1 MFRIFKLMI
10 INNAWYK
17 SRMKYIKNGKFEF
30 LLFFFNQKKKKC
42 EHNTIFFCIYSKC
55 KSCSRFRM
63 HFYNFTYTTIIRMI
77 KNVYYRFSIDLQ
89 ICVCLFFLAAL
100 HFFDDAWIWNT
111 NLVSKKG
118 WVGVEKR
125 SSNFHLGMFK
135 KGKGFKVSLCNIYT
149 L

>member
-1 MFRIFKLMI
+1 MHDTNLEWNM
-10 INNAWYK
+10 
-17 SRMKYIKNGKFEF
+17 SRMVSLNFYY
-30 LLFFFNQKKKKC
+30 FFSIKKKKK
-42 EHNTIFFCIYSKC
+42 NVNITQFFFCIYSKC

-118 WVGVEKR
+118 RVGVEKR